1 MARSLP
7 FEVQPT
13 ARYETIGDESSGNG
27 VLKFRVKGSVSI
39 AERLEVAEVDRSDAI
54 FRVTGKLSNRIA
66 KERSHDPTA
75 VYMAL
80 RSLLDKLDS
89 STFPPL
95 DALEGEIALGYTDD
109 LQALHYE
116 RTANNEAIIVR
127 QATVMIRRRLKGCD
141 DWTDEDTAE
150 LDSEQ
155 LIVQIAM
162 LYRKEMM
169 AAAGADS
176 IEDTAKQ
183 LEELRE
189 ALGKLQQVAG
199 NLPPPTG
206 DASTGSVDSTT
217 PALMSSAPNDSHPTP
232 LNTSP
237 VPSKRRRGV
246 SSGGSTTKAS
256 ASPN

>member
-27 VLKFRVKGSVSI
+27 VLRFRVKGALSI
-39 AERLEVAEVDRSDAI
+39 AERLQVAEADRSDDI
-54 FRVTGKLSNRIA
+54 FRITGELANNAA
-66 KERSHDPTA
+66 KAIGEEPA
-75 VYMAL
+75 ACYMAL
-80 RSLLDKLDS
+80 RSILNKLDS
-89 STFPPL
+89 STLPEL
-95 DALEGEIALGYTDD
+95 DPLEGRIALSLTDEV
-109 LQALHYE
+109 QALHRE
-116 RTANNEAIIVR
+116 RIANNEAIIVR
-127 QATVMIRRRLKGCD
+127 QATVMIQNRLKGCE
-141 DWTDEDTAE
+141 DWSDEDTAE

-169 AAAGADS
+169 AAAGNDS

-199 NLPPPTG
+199 SLPPPTG
-206 DASTGSVDSTT
+206 DASTGSAVSTT
-217 PALMSSAPNDSHPTP
+217 PAPMSSAPNDSHPTP

-246 SSGGSTTKAS
+246 SSSVSTTKAS